1 MNVLK
6 LTWPPAVIAL
16 IIFYLCCLIPS
27 DDIPT
32 FEWNFFF
39 EKDKVVHFLM
49 YFGLA
54 LVASCNYIYLRKG
67 RIIILKYIG
76 LTLLVPIL
84 YGGLIEV
91 IQAEYFVD
99 RSGDWYDFVADI
111 LGVLASVPISLC
123 YRRFLLNRQL
133 RNEI

>member
-27 DDIPT
+27 DDIPA

-39 EKDKVVHFLM
+39 EKDKVVHFIM

-99 RSGDWYDFVADI
+99 RSGDWYDLVADI